1 MRDYALIDKIRTVLR
16 DLIPSSRVLLY
27 GSQARGDAGPD
38 SDVDLLILTP
48 GLISNETEQ
57 SIISSLYD
65 VELEYGTIISSL
77 IMPEGL
83 WQEKEGKH
91 PFSINVKKESIP
103 LL

>member
-16 DLIPSSRVLLY
+16 DLIPSARVLLY
-27 GSQARGDAGPD
+27 GSQARGDAGAD

-48 GLISNETEQ
+48 GGITNEFEQ
-57 SIISSLYD
+57 SIISKLYD

-77 IMPEGL
+77 IMPEEL
-83 WQEKEGKH
+83 WKEKEGKH
-91 PFSINVKKESIP
+91 PFAINVNKDSIP